1 MLNYNK
7 IKKDMKMTE
16 CKCVAE
22 FIIFII
28 DNYGDCNT
36 FTKKYGIEFK
46 HYQAAKELLE
56 NPLYLQN

>member
-1 MLNYNK
+1 
-7 IKKDMKMTE
+7 MKMTE

-36 FTKKYGIEFK
+36 ITKKYGIEFK